1 MKWELRESRTDKE
14 EVSSEVGLFC
24 LGLRKQVLVEE
35 IAVVLGADGL
45 QHRAVE
51 LEPSP
56 CHGERRIERVGV
68 LHLHQSGHA
77 FAARL
82 DGEALHY
89 MQPLAMRRAKIVD
102 VADPGGEADG
112 ID

>member
-1 MKWELRESRTDKE
+1 MIVGPYGPLLKWRGPYPRTVDAWLRGRARWLK
-14 EVSSEVGLFC
+14 VGSEVGRFC

-56 CHGERRIERVGV
+56 CHGERRGERVGV
-68 LHLHQSGHA
+68 LQRHQRGHA
-77 FAARL
+77 FA
-82 DGEALHY
+82 
-89 MQPLAMRRAKIVD
+89 RR
-102 VADPGGEADG
+102 
-112 ID
+112 